1 MRTLLAA
8 PLVVALLLAGAAAG
22 PAAAQTVAPHPPPTL
37 AEPGWIGFWYASS
50 GEPWVVVERVER
62 GSPAQRAGL
71 APGDTVV
78 AVNGR
83 TPGSEGL
90 GAMGRGLRVGD
101 AVRLVV
107 RRGGLQRRF
116 AMVAAA
122 RPESLTVSLRF
133 VTDSVQR
140 TIMRSVDS
148 ARLAVVRGLPEPA
161 VPAPPA
167 VVVAPTPPLPDP
179 ASGQPFH
186 VFVAASSDTLLAR
199 LDLVRDARRTAP
211 APRAAP
217 APPALTPWVLGADRV
232 AGARLTP
239 LNEGLAAYFGTGEGL
254 LVVEVAPGTPAGEAG
269 LVPGD
274 VLLEAAGRPVADL
287 ADLRA
292 ALARAAGRPAALQ
305 VLRRGKRF
313 ETRLP

>member
-8 PLVVALLLAGAAAG
+8 PLVVALLLAAAG
-22 PAAAQTVAPHPPPTL
+22 PAAAQTAAPRPAPTP

-50 GEPWVVVERVER
+50 GAPWVVVERVER

-71 APGDTVV
+71 AAGDTVV

-83 TPGSEGL
+83 TPGAEGL

-116 AMVAAA
+116 AVVAAA
-122 RPESLTVSLRF
+122 RPESLAVSLRF

-161 VPAPPA
+161 APAPT

-186 VFVAASSDTLLAR
+186 MFVAASSDALLAQ
-199 LDLVRDARRTAP
+199 LDLVRDAQRAP
-211 APRAAP
+211 PLPRAAP
-217 APPALTPWVLGADRV
+217 APPALSPWVLGADRV

-239 LNEGLAAYFGTGEGL
+239 LNEGLATYFGTGEGL

-274 VLLEAAGRPVADL
+274 VLLEAAGRPLADL